1 MICKNC
7 GFQNPDGAKFCAS
20 CGQKIEMSNPV
31 QQNNVPDN
39 NTQQNNIPQNN
50 AQQNNVPQNN
60 AQQNSVPQNNNQHN
74 SVHQNN
80 VPQGAFVHQGNVKQ
94 NNAPQNN
101 IPNNY
106 NPQGNVP
113 QGNIPNNYNP
123 QNTMPNNIPQ
133 VNVPNNIPNN
143 YNPQN
148 GMPQNNMP
156 QGNFQPQNGMPQNG
170 MPQFNNFP
178 NQGGSQT
185 VIDPVT
191 GQPIKNKNSKKVLP
205 LILGIAG
212 GVVAIIVA
220 VVIVFSVIDNSGIN
234 GVLDSL
240 EDGINDKNIESIK
253 KCVPSF
259 MVKDMDISQ
268 SDIDDMFGVSDK
280 YSFEID
286 FDVKSEEDVTDSN
299 CSEAN
304 NYTWKEYIQDRYEN
318 YDGYDGGEVQEVTKA
333 KVKYD
338 IDFDND
344 TANAIAGLASLGE
357 DSLTKDF
364 YFVKYDG
371 SWYLF
376 EM

>member
-20 CGQKIEMSNPV
+20 CGQKIEMSNPIP
-31 QQNNVPDN
+31 QNNVSDS

-50 AQQNNVPQNN
+50 VT
-60 AQQNSVPQNNNQHN
+60 QNNNQHN
-74 SVHQNN
+74 YVHQNN
-80 VPQGAFVHQGNVKQ
+80 VPQGNFVHQGNVKQ
-94 NNAPQNN
+94 NNVPQN
-101 IPNNY
+101 
-106 NPQGNVP
+106 
-113 QGNIPNNYNP
+113 NIPNNYNP
-123 QNTMPNNIPQ
+123 QNTMPNNNIPQ
-133 VNVPNNIPNN
+133 GNVPNNIPNN

-148 GMPQNNMP
+148 NIP
-156 QGNFQPQNGMPQNG
+156 QGNFQPQNGI
-170 MPQFNNFP
+170 PQFNNFP
-178 NQGGSQT
+178 NQGVNQT
-185 VIDPVT
+185 VIDPIT
-191 GQPIKNKNSKKVLP
+191 GQPVKNKSSKKVLP

-212 GVVAIIVA
+212 GVVAIVVA
-220 VVIVFSVIDNSGIN
+220 IVIVFSVIDNSGIN

-240 EDGINDKNIESIK
+240 EDGINDKNVEAIK
-253 KCVPSF
+253 KCVPEF
-259 MVKDMDISQ
+259 MVKDMDITQ
-268 SDIDDMFGVSDK
+268 SDIDDILGIRDI

-318 YDGYDGGEVQEVTKA
+318 YDGYDGGEVEEVTKA

-357 DSLTKDF
+357 NDLTKDV

>member
-20 CGQKIEMSNPV
+20 CGQKIEMSNPIP
-31 QQNNVPDN
+31 QNNVSDS

-50 AQQNNVPQNN
+50 VPQNN
-60 AQQNSVPQNNNQHN
+60 VPQNNNQHN
-74 SVHQNN
+74 YVPQNN
-80 VPQGAFVHQGNVKQ
+80 VPQGNFVHQGNVKQ
-94 NNAPQNN
+94 NNVPQN
-101 IPNNY
+101 
-106 NPQGNVP
+106 
-113 QGNIPNNYNP
+113 NIPNNYNP
-123 QNTMPNNIPQ
+123 QNTMPNNNIPQ
-133 VNVPNNIPNN
+133 GNVPNNIPNN

-148 GMPQNNMP
+148 NIP
-156 QGNFQPQNGMPQNG
+156 QGNFQPQNGI
-170 MPQFNNFP
+170 PQFNNFP
-178 NQGGSQT
+178 NQGVNQT
-185 VIDPVT
+185 VIDPIT
-191 GQPIKNKNSKKVLP
+191 GQPVKNKSSKKVLP

-212 GVVAIIVA
+212 GVVAIVVA
-220 VVIVFSVIDNSGIN
+220 IVIVFSVIGNSGID

-240 EDGINDKNIESIK
+240 EDGINDKNVEAIK
-253 KCVPSF
+253 KCVPEF
-259 MVKDMDISQ
+259 MVKDMDITQ
-268 SDIDDMFGVSDK
+268 SDIDDILGIRDI

-318 YDGYDGGEVQEVTKA
+318 YDGYDGGEVEEVTKA

-357 DSLTKDF
+357 NDLTKDV

>member
-20 CGQKIEMSNPV
+20 CGQKIEMSNPIP
-31 QQNNVPDN
+31 QNNVSDS

-50 AQQNNVPQNN
+50 AQQN
-60 AQQNSVPQNNNQHN
+60 SVTQNNNQHN

-80 VPQGAFVHQGNVKQ
+80 VHQN
-94 NNAPQNN
+94 
-101 IPNNY
+101 
-106 NPQGNVP
+106 NVP

-123 QNTMPNNIPQ
+123 QNTMPNNNIPQ
-133 VNVPNNIPNN
+133 GNVPNNIPNN

-148 GMPQNNMP
+148 NIP
-156 QGNFQPQNGMPQNG
+156 QGNFQPQNGI
-170 MPQFNNFP
+170 PQFNNFP
-178 NQGGSQT
+178 NQGVNQT
-185 VIDPVT
+185 VIDPIT
-191 GQPIKNKNSKKVLP
+191 GQPVKNKSSKKVLP

-212 GVVAIIVA
+212 GVVAVIVA

-240 EDGINDKNIESIK
+240 EDGINDKNVEAIK
-253 KCVPSF
+253 KCVPEF
-259 MVKDMDISQ
+259 MVKDMDITQ
-268 SDIDDMFGVSDK
+268 SDIDDILGIRDI

-304 NYTWKEYIQDRYEN
+304 NYTWKEYIQDRYED
-318 YDGYDGGEVQEVTKA
+318 YDGYDGGEVEEVTKA

-357 DSLTKDF
+357 NDLTKDV

>member
-1 MICKNC
+1 
-7 GFQNPDGAKFCAS
+7 
-20 CGQKIEMSNPV
+20 
-31 QQNNVPDN
+31 
-39 NTQQNNIPQNN
+39 
-50 AQQNNVPQNN
+50 
-60 AQQNSVPQNNNQHN
+60 
-74 SVHQNN
+74 
-80 VPQGAFVHQGNVKQ
+80 
-94 NNAPQNN
+94 
-101 IPNNY
+101 
-106 NPQGNVP
+106 
-113 QGNIPNNYNP
+113 
-123 QNTMPNNIPQ
+123 
-133 VNVPNNIPNN
+133 
-143 YNPQN
+143 
-148 GMPQNNMP
+148 MP
-156 QGNFQPQNGMPQNG
+156 QGNFQPQNG

-178 NQGGSQT
+178 NQGVNQT
-185 VIDPVT
+185 VIDPIT
-191 GQPIKNKNSKKVLP
+191 GQPVKNNNFKKHLP

-212 GVVAIIVA
+212 GVVAVIVA
-220 VVIVFSVIDNSGIN
+220 IVIVFSVIGNSGIN
-234 GVLDSL
+234 GVLNNL
-240 EDGINDKNIESIK
+240 EDGINDKDVNSIK

-280 YSFEID
+280 YSFEIN

-318 YDGYDGGEVQEVTKA
+318 YDGYDGGEVEEVTKA

-357 DSLTKDF
+357 DDLTKDI

>member
-20 CGQKIEMSNPV
+20 CGQKIEMSNPIP
-31 QQNNVPDN
+31 QNNVSDS

-50 AQQNNVPQNN
+50 AQQN
-60 AQQNSVPQNNNQHN
+60 SVTQNNNQHN

-80 VPQGAFVHQGNVKQ
+80 VPQGNFVHQGNVKQ
-94 NNAPQNN
+94 NNVPQNN

-123 QNTMPNNIPQ
+123 QNNMPNN
-133 VNVPNNIPNN
+133 NI
-143 YNPQN
+143 
-148 GMPQNNMP
+148 P
-156 QGNFQPQNGMPQNG
+156 QGNFQPQNG

-178 NQGGSQT
+178 NQGVNQT

-191 GQPIKNKNSKKVLP
+191 GQPVKNKSSKKVLP
-205 LILGIAG
+205 LILGIVG

-220 VVIVFSVIDNSGIN
+220 IVIVFSVIDNSGIN

-240 EDGINDKNIESIK
+240 EDGINDKNVESIK
-253 KCVPSF
+253 KCVPEF

-304 NYTWKEYIQDRYEN
+304 NYTWKEYIQDRYED
-318 YDGYDGGEVQEVTKA
+318 YDGYDGGEVEEVTKA

-357 DSLTKDF
+357 NDLTKDV

>member
-20 CGQKIEMSNPV
+20 CGQKIEMSNPIP
-31 QQNNVPDN
+31 QNNVSDS

-50 AQQNNVPQNN
+50 
-60 AQQNSVPQNNNQHN
+60 VPQNNNQHN
-74 SVHQNN
+74 Y
-80 VPQGAFVHQGNVKQ
+80 VPQGNFVHQGNVKQ
-94 NNAPQNN
+94 N
-101 IPNNY
+101 
-106 NPQGNVP
+106 NVP

-123 QNTMPNNIPQ
+123 QNTMPNNNIPQ
-133 VNVPNNIPNN
+133 GNVPNNIPNN

-148 GMPQNNMP
+148 NIP
-156 QGNFQPQNGMPQNG
+156 QGNFQPQNGI
-170 MPQFNNFP
+170 PQFNNFP
-178 NQGGSQT
+178 NQGVNQT
-185 VIDPVT
+185 VIDPIT
-191 GQPIKNKNSKKVLP
+191 GQPVKNKSSKKVLP

-212 GVVAIIVA
+212 GVVAIVVA
-220 VVIVFSVIDNSGIN
+220 IVIVFSVIGNSGIN

-240 EDGINDKNIESIK
+240 EDGINDKNVEAIK
-253 KCVPSF
+253 KCVPEF
-259 MVKDMDISQ
+259 MVKDMDITQ

-318 YDGYDGGEVQEVTKA
+318 YDGYDGGEVEEVTKA

-357 DSLTKDF
+357 NDLTKDV

>member
-20 CGQKIEMSNPV
+20 CGQKIEMSNPIP
-31 QQNNVPDN
+31 QNNVSDS

-50 AQQNNVPQNN
+50 
-60 AQQNSVPQNNNQHN
+60 VPQNNNQHN
-74 SVHQNN
+74 YVPQNN
-80 VPQGAFVHQGNVKQ
+80 VPQGNFVHQGNVKQ
-94 NNAPQNN
+94 NNVPQNN

-106 NPQGNVP
+106 NPQN
-113 QGNIPNNYNP
+113 NP
-123 QNTMPNNIPQ
+123 QNNMPNNNIPQ
-133 VNVPNNIPNN
+133 GNVPNNIPNN

-148 GMPQNNMP
+148 NIP
-156 QGNFQPQNGMPQNG
+156 QGNFQPQNGI
-170 MPQFNNFP
+170 PQFNNFP
-178 NQGGSQT
+178 NQGVNQT
-185 VIDPVT
+185 VIDPIT
-191 GQPIKNKNSKKVLP
+191 GQPVKNKSSKKVLP

-212 GVVAIIVA
+212 GVVAIVVA
-220 VVIVFSVIDNSGIN
+220 IVIVFSVIGNSGID

-240 EDGINDKNIESIK
+240 EDGINDKNVEAIK
-253 KCVPSF
+253 KCVPEF
-259 MVKDMDISQ
+259 MVKDMDITQ
-268 SDIDDMFGVSDK
+268 SDIDDILGIRDI

-318 YDGYDGGEVQEVTKA
+318 YDGYDGGEVEEVTKA

-357 DSLTKDF
+357 NDLTKDV

>member
-20 CGQKIEMSNPV
+20 CGQKIEMSNPIP
-31 QQNNVPDN
+31 QNNVSDS

-50 AQQNNVPQNN
+50 AQQN
-60 AQQNSVPQNNNQHN
+60 SVTQNNNQHN

-80 VPQGAFVHQGNVKQ
+80 VSQGNFVHQGNVKQ
-94 NNAPQNN
+94 N
-101 IPNNY
+101 
-106 NPQGNVP
+106 NVP

-123 QNTMPNNIPQ
+123 QNTMPNNNIPQ
-133 VNVPNNIPNN
+133 GNVPNNIPNN

-148 GMPQNNMP
+148 NIP
-156 QGNFQPQNGMPQNG
+156 QGNFQPQNGI
-170 MPQFNNFP
+170 PQFNNFP
-178 NQGGSQT
+178 NQGVNQT

-191 GQPIKNKNSKKVLP
+191 GQLVKNKSSKKVLP
-205 LILGIAG
+205 LILGIVG

-240 EDGINDKNIESIK
+240 EDGINDKNVEAIK
-253 KCVPSF
+253 KCVPEF

-286 FDVKSEEDVTDSN
+286 FDVKSEEDVTNSN

-318 YDGYDGGEVQEVTKA
+318 YDGYDGGEVEEVTKA

-357 DSLTKDF
+357 NDLTKDV

>member
-20 CGQKIEMSNPV
+20 CGQKIEMSNPIP
-31 QQNNVPDN
+31 QNNVSDS

-50 AQQNNVPQNN
+50 AQQN
-60 AQQNSVPQNNNQHN
+60 SVTPNNNQHN

-80 VPQGAFVHQGNVKQ
+80 VPQGNFVHQGNVKQ
-94 NNAPQNN
+94 NNVPQNN
-101 IPNNY
+101 ITNNY

-123 QNTMPNNIPQ
+123 QNTMPNNNIPQ
-133 VNVPNNIPNN
+133 GNVPNNIPNN

-148 GMPQNNMP
+148 GMPQ
-156 QGNFQPQNGMPQNG
+156 
-170 MPQFNNFP
+170 FNNFP
-178 NQGGSQT
+178 NQGVNQT

-191 GQPIKNKNSKKVLP
+191 GQPVKNKSSKKVLP
-205 LILGIAG
+205 LILGIVG

-240 EDGINDKNIESIK
+240 EDGINDKNVEAIK
-253 KCVPSF
+253 KCVPEF

-304 NYTWKEYIQDRYEN
+304 NYTWKEYIQDRYED
-318 YDGYDGGEVQEVTKA
+318 YDGYDGGEVEEVTKA

-357 DSLTKDF
+357 NDLTKDV

>member
-20 CGQKIEMSNPV
+20 CGQKIEMSNPIP
-31 QQNNVPDN
+31 QNNVSDS

-50 AQQNNVPQNN
+50 AQQN
-60 AQQNSVPQNNNQHN
+60 SVTQNNNQNN

-80 VPQGAFVHQGNVKQ
+80 VPQGNFVHQGNVKQ
-94 NNAPQNN
+94 N
-101 IPNNY
+101 
-106 NPQGNVP
+106 NVP

-123 QNTMPNNIPQ
+123 QNNMPNNNIPQ
-133 VNVPNNIPNN
+133 GNVPNNIPNN

-148 GMPQNNMP
+148 GMPQ
-156 QGNFQPQNGMPQNG
+156 GNFQPQNGI
-170 MPQFNNFP
+170 PQFNNFP
-178 NQGGSQT
+178 NQGVNQT

-191 GQPIKNKNSKKVLP
+191 GQPVKNKSSKKVLP
-205 LILGIAG
+205 LILGIVG
-212 GVVAIIVA
+212 GVVAVIVA
-220 VVIVFSVIDNSGIN
+220 IVIVFSVIDNSGIN

-253 KCVPSF
+253 KCVPEF

-318 YDGYDGGEVQEVTKA
+318 YDGYDGGEVEKVTKA

-357 DSLTKDF
+357 NDLTKDV

-376 EM
+376 DM

>member
-20 CGQKIEMSNPV
+20 CGQKIEMSNPIP
-31 QQNNVPDN
+31 QNNVSDS

-50 AQQNNVPQNN
+50 AQQN
-60 AQQNSVPQNNNQHN
+60 SVTQNNNQHN

-80 VPQGAFVHQGNVKQ
+80 VSQGNFVHQGNVKQ
-94 NNAPQNN
+94 N
-101 IPNNY
+101 
-106 NPQGNVP
+106 NVP

-123 QNTMPNNIPQ
+123 QNTMPNNNIPQ
-133 VNVPNNIPNN
+133 GNVPNNIPNN

-148 GMPQNNMP
+148 NIP
-156 QGNFQPQNGMPQNG
+156 QGNFQPQNGI
-170 MPQFNNFP
+170 PQFNNFP
-178 NQGGSQT
+178 NQGVNQT

-191 GQPIKNKNSKKVLP
+191 GQPVKNKSSKKVLP
-205 LILGIAG
+205 LILGIVG

-240 EDGINDKNIESIK
+240 EDGINDKNVEAIK
-253 KCVPSF
+253 KCVPEF

-304 NYTWKEYIQDRYEN
+304 NYTWKEYIQDRYED
-318 YDGYDGGEVQEVTKA
+318 YDGYDGGEVEEVTKA

-357 DSLTKDF
+357 NDLTKDV

>member
-31 QQNNVPDN
+31 QQNNVSDN

-50 AQQNNVPQNN
+50 
-60 AQQNSVPQNNNQHN
+60 VPQNNNQHN
-74 SVHQNN
+74 YVPQNN
-80 VPQGAFVHQGNVKQ
+80 VPQGNFVHQGNVKQ
-94 NNAPQNN
+94 N
-101 IPNNY
+101 
-106 NPQGNVP
+106 NVP

-123 QNTMPNNIPQ
+123 QNTMPNNNIPQ
-133 VNVPNNIPNN
+133 GNVPNNIPNN

-148 GMPQNNMP
+148 NIP
-156 QGNFQPQNGMPQNG
+156 QGNFQPQNGI
-170 MPQFNNFP
+170 PQFNNFP
-178 NQGGSQT
+178 NQGVNQT
-185 VIDPVT
+185 VIDPIT
-191 GQPIKNKNSKKVLP
+191 GQPVKNKSSKKVLP

-212 GVVAIIVA
+212 GVVAVIVA

-240 EDGINDKNIESIK
+240 EDGINDKNVEAIK
-253 KCVPSF
+253 KCVPEF
-259 MVKDMDISQ
+259 MVKDMDITQ
-268 SDIDDMFGVSDK
+268 SDIDDILGIRDI

-304 NYTWKEYIQDRYEN
+304 NYTWKEYIQDRYED
-318 YDGYDGGEVQEVTKA
+318 YDGYDGGEVEEVTKA

-357 DSLTKDF
+357 NDLTKDV

>member
-20 CGQKIEMSNPV
+20 CGQKIEMSNPIP
-31 QQNNVPDN
+31 QNNVSDS

-50 AQQNNVPQNN
+50 AQQN
-60 AQQNSVPQNNNQHN
+60 SVTQNNNQHN

-80 VPQGAFVHQGNVKQ
+80 VHQN
-94 NNAPQNN
+94 
-101 IPNNY
+101 
-106 NPQGNVP
+106 NVP

-123 QNTMPNNIPQ
+123 QNTMPNNNIPQ
-133 VNVPNNIPNN
+133 GNVPNNIPNN

-148 GMPQNNMP
+148 NIP
-156 QGNFQPQNGMPQNG
+156 QGNFQPQNGI
-170 MPQFNNFP
+170 PQFNNFP
-178 NQGGSQT
+178 NHGVNQT
-185 VIDPVT
+185 VIDPIT
-191 GQPIKNKNSKKVLP
+191 GQPVKNKSSKKVLP

-212 GVVAIIVA
+212 GVVAVIVA

-240 EDGINDKNIESIK
+240 EDGINDKNVEAIK
-253 KCVPSF
+253 KCVPEF
-259 MVKDMDISQ
+259 MVKDMDITQ
-268 SDIDDMFGVSDK
+268 SDIDDILGIRDI

-304 NYTWKEYIQDRYEN
+304 NYTWKEYIQDRYED
-318 YDGYDGGEVQEVTKA
+318 YDGYDGGEVEEVTKA

-357 DSLTKDF
+357 NDLTKDV
-364 YFVKYDG
+364 YFVRYDG

>member
-31 QQNNVPDN
+31 QQNNVSEN

-50 AQQNNVPQNN
+50 
-60 AQQNSVPQNNNQHN
+60 VPQNNNQHN
-74 SVHQNN
+74 YVPQNN
-80 VPQGAFVHQGNVKQ
+80 VPQGNFVHQGNVKQ
-94 NNAPQNN
+94 N
-101 IPNNY
+101 
-106 NPQGNVP
+106 NVP

-123 QNTMPNNIPQ
+123 QNTMPNNNIPQ
-133 VNVPNNIPNN
+133 GNVPNNIPNN

-148 GMPQNNMP
+148 NIP
-156 QGNFQPQNGMPQNG
+156 QGNFQPQNGI
-170 MPQFNNFP
+170 PQFNNFP
-178 NQGGSQT
+178 NQGVNQT
-185 VIDPVT
+185 VIDPIT
-191 GQPIKNKNSKKVLP
+191 GQPVKNKSSKKVLP

-212 GVVAIIVA
+212 GVVAIVVA
-220 VVIVFSVIDNSGIN
+220 IVIVFSVIGNSGID

-240 EDGINDKNIESIK
+240 EDGINDKNVEAIK
-253 KCVPSF
+253 KCVPEF
-259 MVKDMDISQ
+259 MVKDMDITQ
-268 SDIDDMFGVSDK
+268 SDIDDILGIRDI

-318 YDGYDGGEVQEVTKA
+318 YDGYDGGEVEEVTKA

-357 DSLTKDF
+357 NDLTKDV